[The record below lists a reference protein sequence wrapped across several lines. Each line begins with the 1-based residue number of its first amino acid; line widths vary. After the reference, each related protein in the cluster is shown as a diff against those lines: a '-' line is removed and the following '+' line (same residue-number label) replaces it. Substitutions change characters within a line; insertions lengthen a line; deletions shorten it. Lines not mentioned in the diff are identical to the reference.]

1 VLTDKEEI
9 EISENVYFSSKYEPE
24 QDWQRQNLVK
34 VGSFISDKY
43 LEEGDVK
50 GWREFFRKVKVRE
63 KAPSEIV
70 ENYAIEYV
78 KNKLQEEGYS
88 DVKPSHNGHDLI
100 CSKEGLEHY
109 IEVKGRT
116 TDIDDIKLERSE
128 VKTAIK
134 KKNNYILAVVFGI
147 PNQPKLCKVI
157 NPVEAIED
165 WYEITISKETLKK
178 FCS

>member
-1 VLTDKEEI
+1 
-9 EISENVYFSSKYEPE
+9 
-24 QDWQRQNLVK
+24 
-34 VGSFISDKY
+34 
-43 LEEGDVK
+43 
-50 GWREFFRKVKVRE
+50 VRE

-78 KNKLQEEGYS
+78 KNKLQEQGYF
-88 DVKPSHNGHDLI
+88 DVRPGHNGHDLI
-100 CSKEGLEHY
+100 CSKDEVEYY

-165 WYEITISKETLKK
+165 WYEITIPKETLKK